1 MGHSKLTLLETKST
15 LVAALK
21 AAAEAEGSTTE
32 TTLFLSLCC
41 RRPRRLLLCGLA
53 AHKAK
58 IPYHLS

>member
-41 RRPRRLLLCGLA
+41 RRPLLCGLV